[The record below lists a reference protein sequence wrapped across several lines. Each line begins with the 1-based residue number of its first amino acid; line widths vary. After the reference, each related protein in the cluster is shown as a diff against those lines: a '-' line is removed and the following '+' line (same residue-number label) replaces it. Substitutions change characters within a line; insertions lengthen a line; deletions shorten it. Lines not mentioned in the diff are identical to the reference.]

1 MRIIKVCIYISLRLI
16 KNYKSMLLYVRL
28 LHNMIC
34 WCYLFCPLQHRH
46 EPSKIKKMAVLWID
60 SEWDQSPFVRL
71 DKRGPI
77 QSEDGWL
84 SDASGH
90 RSRERLLATVNDSH
104 NAAENGWFRA
114 IASRHEIRASPTDYL
129 YSLPIPKISHF
140 SNG

>member
-1 MRIIKVCIYISLRLI
+1 
-16 KNYKSMLLYVRL
+16 
-28 LHNMIC
+28 
-34 WCYLFCPLQHRH
+34 
-46 EPSKIKKMAVLWID
+46 MAVLWID
-60 SEWDQSPFVRL
+60 SEWDKSPFVRL

-77 QSEDGWL
+77 QSDDGWL

-114 IASRHEIRASPTDYL
+114 IASRHEIRASPADYL